1 MRDSIVR
8 LDKAAKAFA
17 TPEGQTVT
25 ALDAIDLDVSRN
37 EFLTLLGPSG
47 CGKTT
52 LLQAIS
58 GFVELDS
65 GRILIDDEDITD
77 RPPYRRPVNTVFQ
90 NYALFPHMTVG
101 ENTAYALEVAG
112 VARPERAK
120 RVADALRMVGLE
132 GMEGRKPRQLSGGQQ
147 QRVALARA
155 IIARP
160 KLLLLDEP
168 LSALDKN
175 LRQAMQIELKTLQHE
190 LGISFI
196 FVTHD
201 QQEALTM
208 SDRVAVLSGGRIQ
221 QLDTPRAIYDQ
232 PKNSF
237 VATFVGA
244 SNLFEG
250 HVDGGKLV
258 TGDGIAITH
267 MQPGSTGAATALIRP
282 EQFFIAG
289 SGDDAPSLDVDL
301 EQLRLRWL
309 HLRAVRPHRD
319 RPARH
324 RRNPGDTPQPRRRD
338 RAIATRAP
346 RLRSRRR
353 PPHPGGGRLTCRRS
367 PFAAAP
373 SLASCSD
380 RSRCSSPCSS
390 LARSPS

>member
-1 MRDSIVR
+1 M
-8 LDKAAKAFA
+8 A
-17 TPEGQTVT
+17 TVT
-25 ALDAIDLDVSRN
+25 FDHVNKVYGDFHAVKDLNLEIGDG
-37 EFLTLLGPSG
+37 EFMVLVGPSG

-58 GFVELDS
+58 GFVQLDA
-65 GRILIDDEDITD
+65 GRILIDGEDMTD

-101 ENTAYALEVAG
+101 ENTGYALEVAG
-112 VARPERAK
+112 VAKAERTR
-120 RVADALRMVGLE
+120 RVGDALRMVGLE

-175 LRQAMQIELKTLQHE
+175 LRQSMQIELKTLQNE

-221 QLDTPRAIYDQ
+221 QLDTPRVLYDQ

-250 HVDGGKLV
+250 EAGSGQLV
-258 TGDGIAITH
+258 TRDGLSISHGRQGA
-267 MQPGSTGAATALIRP
+267 TGAATALIRP
-282 EQFFIAG
+282 EQFFIAQA
-289 SGDDAPSLDVDL
+289 GDSAPGLDVAL
-301 EQLRLRWL
+301 EQIVFVGSTFELFGRTATGR
-309 HLRAVRPHRD
+309 RVIAEI
-319 RPARH
+319 PAM
-324 RRNPGDTPQPRRRD
+324 RRSLVGEIEQ
-338 RAIATRAP
+338 
-346 RLRSRRR
+346 SRRA
-353 PPHPGGGRLTCRRS
+353 RLAYD
-367 PFAAAP
+367 PAAVHIIPAE
-373 SLASCSD
+373 A
-380 RSRCSSPCSS
+380 
-390 LARSPS
+390 A

>member
-8 LDKAAKAFA
+8 LEKAAKAFA

-25 ALDAIDLDVSRN
+25 ALDAIDLDVKRN

-58 GFVELDS
+58 GFVQLDA

-101 ENTAYALEVAG
+101 ENTGYALEVAG
-112 VARPERAK
+112 VARAERTR

-175 LRQAMQIELKTLQHE
+175 LRQSMQIELKTLQHE

-201 QQEALTM
+201 QEEALTM

-250 HVDGGKLV
+250 EATRGQLV
-258 TGDGIAITH
+258 TKDGIAISH
-267 MQPGSTGAATALIRP
+267 GRPDATGAATALIRP
-282 EQFFIAG
+282 EQFFLAQP
-289 SGDDAPSLDVDL
+289 GDTAPSLDVDL
-301 EQLRLRWL
+301 EQIVFVGSTFELFGRTATGR
-309 HLRAVRPHRD
+309 RVIAEIPAVRRSLV
-319 RPARH
+319 
-324 RRNPGDTPQPRRRD
+324 GEIEQ
-338 RAIATRAP
+338 
-346 RLRSRRR
+346 SRRAR
-353 PPHPGGGRLTCRRS
+353 LAYDPAAVHLLPGE
-367 PFAAAP
+367 AA
-373 SLASCSD
+373 
-380 RSRCSSPCSS
+380 
-390 LARSPS
+390 

>member
-1 MRDSIVR
+1 MRESIVR
-8 LDKAAKAFA
+8 LEKAAKAFA
-17 TPEGQTVT
+17 TPEGQTIT
-25 ALDAIDLDVSRN
+25 ALGGIDLDVRRN

-65 GRILIDDEDITD
+65 GRILIDGEDMTD

-90 NYALFPHMTVG
+90 NYALFPHMSVG
-101 ENTAYALEVAG
+101 ENTGYALEVAG
-112 VARPERAK
+112 VGQPERAR
-120 RVADALRMVGLE
+120 RVAEALHMVGLD

-208 SDRVAVLSGGRIQ
+208 SDRVAVLSGGCIQ
-221 QLDTPRAIYDQ
+221 QLDTPRAIYDK
-232 PKNSF
+232 PKSRF
-237 VATFVGA
+237 VATFIGA

-250 HVDGGKLV
+250 EAAGGRLV
-258 TGDGIAITH
+258 TTDGIAISH
-267 MQPGSTGAATALIRP
+267 GQPGSTGAATALIRP
-282 EQFFIAG
+282 EQFFLADPGQAG
-289 SGDDAPSLDVDL
+289 PALDVDL
-301 EQLRLRWL
+301 EQIVFVGSTFELFGRTAAGR
-309 HLRAVRPHRD
+309 RVIAEI
-319 RPARH
+319 PAM
-324 RRNPGDTPQPRRRD
+324 RRSLVGEIEQ
-338 RAIATRAP
+338 
-346 RLRSRRR
+346 SRRA
-353 PPHPGGGRLTCRRS
+353 RLS
-367 PFAAAP
+367 YDPSAVHLIPAEAA
-373 SLASCSD
+373 
-380 RSRCSSPCSS
+380 
-390 LARSPS
+390 

>member
-1 MRDSIVR
+1 MRESIVR
-8 LDKAAKAFA
+8 MEKAAKTFA
-17 TPEGQTVT
+17 TPEGQTIT
-25 ALDAIDLDVSRN
+25 ALGGIDLDVRRN

-65 GRILIDDEDITD
+65 GRILIDGEDMTD

-90 NYALFPHMTVG
+90 NYALFPHMSVG
-101 ENTAYALEVAG
+101 ENTGYALEVAG
-112 VARPERAK
+112 IGRQDRAR
-120 RVADALRMVGLE
+120 RVAEALRMVGLE
-132 GMEGRKPRQLSGGQQ
+132 GLEGRKPRQLSGGQQ

-221 QLDTPRAIYDQ
+221 QLDTPRAIYDK
-232 PKNSF
+232 PRNSF

-250 HVDGGKLV
+250 EAAAGRLV
-258 TGDGIAITH
+258 TTDGIAISH
-267 MQPGSTGAATALIRP
+267 GEQGSTGAATALIRP
-282 EQFFIAG
+282 EQFFLADPGQAG
-289 SGDDAPSLDVDL
+289 PILDVDL
-301 EQLRLRWL
+301 EQIVFVGSTFELFGRTATGR
-309 HLRAVRPHRD
+309 RVIAEI
-319 RPARH
+319 PAM
-324 RRNPGDTPQPRRRD
+324 RRGLVGEIEQ
-338 RAIATRAP
+338 
-346 RLRSRRR
+346 SRRA
-353 PPHPGGGRLTCRRS
+353 RLS
-367 PFAAAP
+367 YDPSAVHLIPAEAA
-373 SLASCSD
+373 
-380 RSRCSSPCSS
+380 
-390 LARSPS
+390 

>member
-8 LDKAAKAFA
+8 LEKAAKAFA

-25 ALDAIDLDVSRN
+25 ALDAIDLDVRRN

-52 LLQAIS
+52 LLQALG

-65 GRILIDDEDITD
+65 GRILIDGEDMTD

-90 NYALFPHMTVG
+90 NYALFPHMSVG
-101 ENTAYALEVAG
+101 ENTGYALEVAG
-112 VARPERAK
+112 VARPERVR
-120 RVADALRMVGLE
+120 RVAEALRMVGLE

-221 QLDTPRAIYDQ
+221 QLDTPRAIYDR
-232 PKNSF
+232 PENSF

-250 HVDGGKLV
+250 ESDGTTLV
-258 TGDGIAITH
+258 TADGIAIAH
-267 MQPGSTGAATALIRP
+267 AQAGPTGAATALIRP
-282 EQFFIAG
+282 EQFFLAPPG
-289 SGDDAPSLDVDL
+289 ETAPSLDVDL
-301 EQLRLRWL
+301 EQVVFVGSTFELFGRTATGR
-309 HLRAVRPHRD
+309 RVVAEI
-319 RPARH
+319 PAG
-324 RRNPGDTPQPRRRD
+324 RRSLVGEIEQ
-338 RAIATRAP
+338 
-346 RLRSRRR
+346 SRRA
-353 PPHPGGGRLTCRRS
+353 RLAYD
-367 PFAAAP
+367 PAAVHLIPAE
-373 SLASCSD
+373 A
-380 RSRCSSPCSS
+380 
-390 LARSPS
+390 A

>member
-58 GFVELDS
+58 GFVELDA
-65 GRILIDDEDITD
+65 GRILIDGEDMTD

-101 ENTAYALEVAG
+101 ENTGYALEVAG
-112 VARPERAK
+112 IAKVERTK

-250 HVDGGKLV
+250 EAVGGHVLTTDGLSISHAKAQT
-258 TGDGIAITH
+258 TGT
-267 MQPGSTGAATALIRP
+267 ATALIRP
-282 EQFFIAG
+282 EQFFLAEQ
-289 SGDDAPSLDVDL
+289 GDSAPSLDVDL
-301 EQLRLRWL
+301 EQIVFVGSTFELFGRTATGR
-309 HLRAVRPHRD
+309 RVIAEI
-319 RPARH
+319 PAT
-324 RRNPGDTPQPRRRD
+324 RRNLVGEIEQ
-338 RAIATRAP
+338 
-346 RLRSRRR
+346 SRRA
-353 PPHPGGGRLTCRRS
+353 RLAYD
-367 PFAAAP
+367 PAAVHLIPAE
-373 SLASCSD
+373 A
-380 RSRCSSPCSS
+380 
-390 LARSPS
+390 A

>member
-8 LDKAAKAFA
+8 LEKAAKAFA
-17 TPEGQTVT
+17 TPEGHTVT

-58 GFVELDS
+58 GFVELDA
-65 GRILIDDEDITD
+65 GRILIDGEDITD

-112 VARPERAK
+112 VAKAERTK

-250 HVDGGKLV
+250 EAIGGQLLTADGLS
-258 TGDGIAITH
+258 ITH
-267 MQPGSTGAATALIRP
+267 AKVQTMGTATALIRP
-282 EQFFIAG
+282 EQFFIAQP
-289 SGDDAPSLDVDL
+289 DDAAPSLDVDL
-301 EQLRLRWL
+301 EQIVFVGSTFDLFGRTAAGR
-309 HLRAVRPHRD
+309 RVIAEI
-319 RPARH
+319 PAT
-324 RRNPGDTPQPRRRD
+324 RRNLVGEIEQ
-338 RAIATRAP
+338 
-346 RLRSRRR
+346 SRRA
-353 PPHPGGGRLTCRRS
+353 RLAYD
-367 PFAAAP
+367 PAAVHLIPAE
-373 SLASCSD
+373 A
-380 RSRCSSPCSS
+380 
-390 LARSPS
+390 A

>member
-8 LDKAAKAFA
+8 LEKAAKAFA

-25 ALDAIDLDVSRN
+25 ALDAIDLDVRRN

-52 LLQAIS
+52 LLQALG
-58 GFVELDS
+58 GFVALDS
-65 GRILIDDEDITD
+65 GRILIDGEDMTD

-90 NYALFPHMTVG
+90 NYALFPHMSVG
-101 ENTAYALEVAG
+101 ENTGYALEVAG
-112 VARPERAK
+112 VARPERVR
-120 RVADALRMVGLE
+120 RVAEALRMVGLE

-221 QLDTPRAIYDQ
+221 QLDTPRAIYDR
-232 PKNSF
+232 PENSF

-250 HVDGGKLV
+250 ESDGTTLV
-258 TGDGIAITH
+258 TADGIAIAH
-267 MQPGSTGAATALIRP
+267 AQAGPTGAATALIRP
-282 EQFFIAG
+282 EQFFLAPPG
-289 SGDDAPSLDVDL
+289 ETAPSLDVDL
-301 EQLRLRWL
+301 EQVVFVGSTFELFGRTATGR
-309 HLRAVRPHRD
+309 RVVAEI
-319 RPARH
+319 PAG
-324 RRNPGDTPQPRRRD
+324 RRSLVGEIEQ
-338 RAIATRAP
+338 
-346 RLRSRRR
+346 SRRA
-353 PPHPGGGRLTCRRS
+353 RLAYD
-367 PFAAAP
+367 PAAVHLIPAE
-373 SLASCSD
+373 A
-380 RSRCSSPCSS
+380 
-390 LARSPS
+390 A

>member
-1 MRDSIVR
+1 MQQSIVR
-8 LDKAAKAFA
+8 LEGAAKTFP
-17 TPEGQTVT
+17 TPEGKSIV
-25 ALDAIDLDVSRN
+25 ALDRIGLDVRRN

-58 GFVELDS
+58 GFVELDA
-65 GRILIDDEDITD
+65 GRILIDGEDMTE

-101 ENTAYALEVAG
+101 ENTAYALEIAG
-112 VARPERAK
+112 VGREERRQ
-120 RVADALRMVGLE
+120 RVAAALRMVGLE
-132 GMEGRKPRQLSGGQQ
+132 GMEGRRPRQLSGGQQ

-190 LGISFI
+190 LGITFI

-221 QLDTPRAIYDQ
+221 QLDTPRNIYDH
-232 PKNSF
+232 PVNNF

-250 HVDGGKLV
+250 ELDGDNLLI
-258 TGDGIAITH
+258 GDGTAIH
-267 MQPGSTGAATALIRP
+267 HRQGPSSGAATALIRP
-282 EQFFIAG
+282 EQFLLADHDG
-289 SGDDAPSLDVDL
+289 LPTLDIEL
-301 EQLRLRWL
+301 EQIVFVGSSFELFGHTSQGRKVM
-309 HLRAVRPHRD
+309 AEI
-319 RPARH
+319 PAS
-324 RRNPGDTPQPRRRD
+324 RRNLVGEIEQSRKV
-338 RAIATRAP
+338 
-346 RLRSRRR
+346 RLSYDPDAVHLIR
-353 PPHPGGGRLTCRRS
+353 PEAGV
-367 PFAAAP
+367 A
-373 SLASCSD
+373 
-380 RSRCSSPCSS
+380 
-390 LARSPS
+390 

>member
-1 MRDSIVR
+1 
-8 LDKAAKAFA
+8 
-17 TPEGQTVT
+17 VT
-25 ALDAIDLDVSRN
+25 ALDAIDLDVRRN

-65 GRILIDDEDITD
+65 GRILIDGEDMTD

-101 ENTAYALEVAG
+101 ENTGYALEVAG
-112 VARPERAK
+112 VARTERAK
-120 RVADALRMVGLE
+120 RVAEALRMVGLE

-250 HVDGGKLV
+250 EAIGGQLLTTDGLS
-258 TGDGIAITH
+258 ITH
-267 MQPGSTGAATALIRP
+267 ATAQTTGTATALIRP
-282 EQFFIAG
+282 EQFFLAQQ
-289 SGDDAPSLDVDL
+289 GDAAPALDVDL
-301 EQLRLRWL
+301 EQIVFVGSTFELFGRTATGR
-309 HLRAVRPHRD
+309 RVIAEI
-319 RPARH
+319 PAA
-324 RRNPGDTPQPRRRD
+324 RRSLVGEIEQ
-338 RAIATRAP
+338 
-346 RLRSRRR
+346 SRRA
-353 PPHPGGGRLTCRRS
+353 RLAYD
-367 PFAAAP
+367 PAAVHLIPAE
-373 SLASCSD
+373 A
-380 RSRCSSPCSS
+380 
-390 LARSPS
+390 A

>member
-8 LDKAAKAFA
+8 LEKAAKAFA

-25 ALDAIDLDVSRN
+25 ALDAIDLDVISN

-58 GFVELDS
+58 GFVQLDG
-65 GRILIDDEDITD
+65 GRILIDREDMTD

-101 ENTAYALEVAG
+101 ENTGYALEVAG
-112 VARPERAK
+112 VAKAERTR
-120 RVADALRMVGLE
+120 RVGDALRMVGLE

-175 LRQAMQIELKTLQHE
+175 LRQSMQIELKTLQNE

-250 HVDGGKLV
+250 EAGSGQLV
-258 TGDGIAITH
+258 TKDGLSISH
-267 MQPGSTGAATALIRP
+267 SQPGATGTATALIRP
-282 EQFFIAG
+282 EQFFIAQP
-289 SGDDAPSLDVDL
+289 GDSAPSLDVDL
-301 EQLRLRWL
+301 EQIVFVGSTFELFGRTVTGR
-309 HLRAVRPHRD
+309 RVIAEIPAVRRSLV
-319 RPARH
+319 
-324 RRNPGDTPQPRRRD
+324 GEIEQ
-338 RAIATRAP
+338 
-346 RLRSRRR
+346 SRRA
-353 PPHPGGGRLTCRRS
+353 RLAYD
-367 PFAAAP
+367 PAAVHLLPAE
-373 SLASCSD
+373 A
-380 RSRCSSPCSS
+380 
-390 LARSPS
+390 A

>member
-1 MRDSIVR
+1 MRESIVR
-8 LDKAAKAFA
+8 LERAAKAFA

-25 ALDAIDLDVSRN
+25 ALDAIDLTVRRN

-65 GRILIDDEDITD
+65 GRILIDGEDMTD

-101 ENTAYALEVAG
+101 ENTGYALEVAG
-112 VARPERAK
+112 AAKAERAR
-120 RVADALRMVGLE
+120 RVAEALHMVGLE

-208 SDRVAVLSGGRIQ
+208 SDRVAVLSAGRIQ

-250 HVDGGKLV
+250 EAAGGQLV
-258 TGDGIAITH
+258 TRDGIAISHGQT
-267 MQPGSTGAATALIRP
+267 GSTGAATALIRP
-282 EQFFIAG
+282 EQFFLAAP
-289 SGDDAPSLDVDL
+289 GDDAPSLDVDL
-301 EQLRLRWL
+301 EQIVFVGSTFELFGRTATGR
-309 HLRAVRPHRD
+309 RVIAEVPAVR
-319 RPARH
+319 
-324 RRNPGDTPQPRRRD
+324 RNLIGEIEQ
-338 RAIATRAP
+338 
-346 RLRSRRR
+346 SRRA
-353 PPHPGGGRLTCRRS
+353 RLAYD
-367 PFAAAP
+367 PAAVHLIPAE
-373 SLASCSD
+373 A
-380 RSRCSSPCSS
+380 
-390 LARSPS
+390 A

>member
-8 LDKAAKAFA
+8 LEKAAKAFA

-25 ALDAIDLDVSRN
+25 ALDAIDLDVARN

-58 GFVELDS
+58 GFVELDA
-65 GRILIDDEDITD
+65 GRILIDGEDITD

-112 VARPERAK
+112 VAKAERVK

-132 GMEGRKPRQLSGGQQ
+132 GMEGRRPRQLSGGQQ

-250 HVDGGKLV
+250 QADGARLV
-258 TGDGIAITH
+258 TGDGLSIAHAKT
-267 MQPGSTGAATALIRP
+267 GSNGAATALIRP
-282 EQFFIAG
+282 EQFFIA
-289 SGDDAPSLDVDL
+289 
-301 EQLRLRWL
+301 
-309 HLRAVRPHRD
+309 
-319 RPARH
+319 
-324 RRNPGDTPQPRRRD
+324 
-338 RAIATRAP
+338 
-346 RLRSRRR
+346 
-353 PPHPGGGRLTCRRS
+353 
-367 PFAAAP
+367 
-373 SLASCSD
+373 
-380 RSRCSSPCSS
+380 
-390 LARSPS
+390 

>member
-1 MRDSIVR
+1 MQDSIVR
-8 LDKAAKAFA
+8 LEGASKAFA
-17 TPEGQTVT
+17 TPEGGSVT
-25 ALDAIDLDVSRN
+25 ALDAIDLQVRRN

-58 GFVELDS
+58 GFVELDG
-65 GRILIDDEDITD
+65 GRILIDSEDMTD

-112 VARPERAK
+112 VAKGK
-120 RVADALRMVGLE
+120 RREQVAAALKMVGLS
-132 GMEGRKPRQLSGGQQ
+132 GMEGRRPRQLSGGQQ

-221 QLDTPRAIYDQ
+221 QLDTPRAIYDR
-232 PKNSF
+232 PVNSF
-237 VATFVGA
+237 VATFIGA
-244 SNLFEG
+244 SNLF
-250 HVDGGKLV
+250 DGRID
-258 TGDGIAITH
+258 GDRLMTSDGTEIRHRRTPSAA
-267 MQPGSTGAATALIRP
+267 SGAATALIRP
-282 EQFFIAG
+282 EQFFLADAG
-289 SGDDAPSLDVDL
+289 EQFPTLDVDL
-301 EQLRLRWL
+301 EAIVFVGSTFELFGRTQAGRKIV
-309 HLRAVRPHRD
+309 AEI
-319 RPARH
+319 PA
-324 RRNPGDTPQPRRRD
+324 G
-338 RAIATRAP
+338 
-346 RLRSRRR
+346 
-353 PPHPGGGRLTCRRS
+353 RRS
-367 PFAAAP
+367 LIGDIEQTRRARLAYDPAAVH
-373 SLASCSD
+373 LIL
-380 RSRCSSPCSS
+380 PC
-390 LARSPS
+390 AEA

>member
-25 ALDAIDLDVSRN
+25 ALDAIDLEVSRN

-58 GFVELDS
+58 GFVELDA

-120 RVADALRMVGLE
+120 RVVDALRMVGLE

-250 HVDGGKLV
+250 HVDGGRLV

-267 MQPGSTGAATALIRP
+267 MRPGSTGAATALIRP
-282 EQFFIAG
+282 EQFFIAR

-301 EQLRLRWL
+301 EQIVFVGSTFELFGRTATGR
-309 HLRAVRPHRD
+309 RVIAEI
-319 RPARH
+319 PAT
-324 RRNPGDTPQPRRRD
+324 RRNLIGEIEQ
-338 RAIATRAP
+338 
-346 RLRSRRR
+346 SRRA
-353 PPHPGGGRLTCRRS
+353 RLAYD
-367 PFAAAP
+367 PAAVHLIPAE
-373 SLASCSD
+373 A
-380 RSRCSSPCSS
+380 
-390 LARSPS
+390 A

>member
-8 LDKAAKAFA
+8 LEKAAKAFA

-25 ALDAIDLDVSRN
+25 ALDAIDLDVARN

-58 GFVELDS
+58 GFVELDA
-65 GRILIDDEDITD
+65 GRILIDGEDITD

-112 VARPERAK
+112 VAKAERAK

-175 LRQAMQIELKTLQHE
+175 LRQTMQIELKTLQHE

-250 HVDGGKLV
+250 EAIGRQLL
-258 TGDGIAITH
+258 TADGISITH
-267 MQPGSTGAATALIRP
+267 AKAETSGTATALIRP
-282 EQFFIAG
+282 EQFFIAP
-289 SGDDAPSLDVDL
+289 SGDTSPSLDVDL
-301 EQLRLRWL
+301 EQIVFVGSTFELFGRTATGR
-309 HLRAVRPHRD
+309 RVIAEI
-319 RPARH
+319 PAT
-324 RRNPGDTPQPRRRD
+324 RRNLVGEIEQ
-338 RAIATRAP
+338 
-346 RLRSRRR
+346 SRRA
-353 PPHPGGGRLTCRRS
+353 RLAYD
-367 PFAAAP
+367 PAAVHLIPAE
-373 SLASCSD
+373 A
-380 RSRCSSPCSS
+380 
-390 LARSPS
+390 A

>member
-112 VARPERAK
+112 VARPERVK

-132 GMEGRKPRQLSGGQQ
+132 GMEGRRPRQLSGGQQ

-301 EQLRLRWL
+301 EQIVFVGSTFELFGRTATGR
-309 HLRAVRPHRD
+309 RVIAEI
-319 RPARH
+319 PAT
-324 RRNPGDTPQPRRRD
+324 RRNLVGEIEQ
-338 RAIATRAP
+338 
-346 RLRSRRR
+346 SRRA
-353 PPHPGGGRLTCRRS
+353 RLAYD
-367 PFAAAP
+367 PAAVHLIPAE
-373 SLASCSD
+373 A
-380 RSRCSSPCSS
+380 
-390 LARSPS
+390 A

>member
-1 MRDSIVR
+1 MQNSIVR
-8 LDKAAKAFA
+8 LVEASKAFT
-17 TPEGQTVT
+17 TPEGGTVT
-25 ALDAIDLDVSRN
+25 ALDRIDLDVRRN

-58 GFVELDS
+58 GFVELDGGS
-65 GRILIDDEDITD
+65 ILIDGEDMTD

-101 ENTAYALEVAG
+101 ENVAYSLEVAG
-112 VARPERAK
+112 VAKPQRREK
-120 RVADALRMVGLE
+120 VASALKMVGLE
-132 GMEGRKPRQLSGGQQ
+132 GMEARKPRQLSGGQQ

-175 LRQAMQIELKTLQHE
+175 LRQAMQIELKTLQNE

-221 QLDTPRAIYDQ
+221 QLDTPRAIYDH
-232 PKNSF
+232 PVNTF
-237 VATFVGA
+237 VATFIGA

-250 HVDGGKLV
+250 RLDGDRLM
-258 TGDGIAITH
+258 TADGMAIRH
-267 MQPGSTGAATALIRP
+267 RPCERKISTEATALIRP
-282 EQFFIAG
+282 EQFFLAE
-289 SGDDAPSLDVDL
+289 DNAPFPTIDVDL
-301 EQLRLRWL
+301 DQIVFVGSTFELFGRTAEGRKVV
-309 HLRAVRPHRD
+309 AEI
-319 RPARH
+319 PAN
-324 RRNPGDTPQPRRRD
+324 RRNLVGTVEQ
-338 RAIATRAP
+338 TRKA
-346 RLRSRRR
+346 RLAYD
-353 PPHPGGGRLTCRRS
+353 P
-367 PFAAAP
+367 AAVHLIGANTGV
-373 SLASCSD
+373 A
-380 RSRCSSPCSS
+380 
-390 LARSPS
+390 

>member
-1 MRDSIVR
+1 MRESIVR
-8 LDKAAKAFA
+8 LEEAAKAFA
-17 TPEGQTVT
+17 TPEGQTIV
-25 ALDAIDLDVSRN
+25 ALDGIDLDVRRN

-58 GFVELDS
+58 GLVELDS
-65 GRILIDDEDITD
+65 GRILIDGDNMTD

-101 ENTAYALEVAG
+101 GNTGYALEVAG

-120 RVADALRMVGLE
+120 RVAEALAMVGLE
-132 GMEGRKPRQLSGGQQ
+132 GLENRKPRQLSGGQQ

-175 LRQAMQIELKTLQHE
+175 LRQAMQIELKTLQNE

-232 PKNSF
+232 PKNGF

-244 SNLFEG
+244 SNLFAGEA
-250 HVDGGKLV
+250 GGGQLV
-258 TGDGIAITH
+258 TPDGIAISH
-267 MQPGSTGAATALIRP
+267 GRPGATGAVTALIRP
-282 EQFFIAG
+282 EQFFLAEAG
-289 SGDDAPSLDVDL
+289 NDAPGLDIDL
-301 EQLRLRWL
+301 EQIVFVGSTFELFGRTATGRRVIAEIPAARRKLVGEVEQTRHARLAYDPAAV
-309 HLRAVRPHRD
+309 HLI
-319 RPARH
+319 PAE
-324 RRNPGDTPQPRRRD
+324 
-338 RAIATRAP
+338 
-346 RLRSRRR
+346 
-353 PPHPGGGRLTCRRS
+353 
-367 PFAAAP
+367 AA
-373 SLASCSD
+373 
-380 RSRCSSPCSS
+380 
-390 LARSPS
+390 